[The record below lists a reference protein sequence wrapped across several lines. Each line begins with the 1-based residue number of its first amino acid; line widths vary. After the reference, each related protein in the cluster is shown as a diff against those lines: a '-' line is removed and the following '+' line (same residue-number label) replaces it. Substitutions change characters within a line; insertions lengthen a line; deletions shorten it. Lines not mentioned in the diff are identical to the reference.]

1 MARITQDTRFRRLL
15 LIAIST
21 GVIAACGGQNDKGV
35 SDATN
40 PGTVGSNA
48 PTGGAPSGNPSP
60 GVSTPTPGAS
70 TPAPGA
76 STPAPGASTP
86 APGASTPAPGASS
99 PPSGGNIP
107 PQTSLPPLDAGS
119 AELPLRRLSRTQY
132 VNTMQDIVRQALPG
146 QGDALA
152 ATVPTIASSFPADA
166 IAMLPGQRHGGF
178 QRLDQ
183 VVQQGHIDATYEVAA
198 KLGQELTTPARIGV
212 LMGACASDGNASND
226 AACLSD
232 FVKRLGRVAFRRPLT
247 AAELSFHTKLAGST
261 PVDPTAV
268 SDVITLMLA
277 SPQLSYF
284 VEHGQGTAASGRASL
299 TAHELAARLSY
310 HFWQAP
316 PDKELAG
323 LADSGK
329 LLEASTYAAQVSRL
343 ASDAKSDST
352 VKEFF
357 SQWFRL
363 QEMEALDSRVGDKVF
378 DAFRGSFTPNASTR
392 QNAMDEITE
401 LTSFLT
407 RNNGTLQSVLTDK
420 RSFAKTPD
428 IASLYGMAVWDGN
441 SAPPTFAESTRSG
454 LLSRIAFT
462 ATGSANTRP
471 IIKGYRIRSALLC
484 QPLPP
489 PPAAAAM
496 ISVDPL
502 PNLTTRQVVEQVTEQ
517 PGTSCVGCHMQI
529 NPLGFASEN
538 FDALGRSRTAQ
549 RMFDAQGK
557 LLGELPVRTDAAPR
571 ITSGD
576 ERSAA
581 DVHQATQYILQSGEF
596 ERCFAQHYFRFTF
609 ARGEREGDR
618 EAITDVMTAA
628 RSGASLKELLTRFAM
643 RPEFQSKVF

>member
-1 MARITQDTRFRRLL
+1 MKRITQEKRLRWL
-15 LIAIST
+15 LPMAFTASLIT
-21 GVIAACGGQNDKGV
+21 ACGGHNDKTAT
-35 SDATN
+35 DAAN
-40 PGTVGSNA
+40 GT
-48 PTGGAPSGNPSP
+48 PTGGTPSGSPSP
-60 GVSTPTPGAS
+60 GT
-70 TPAPGA
+70 
-76 STPAPGASTP
+76 STP

-99 PPSGGNIP
+99 PAPGASSPTPPASSPPTGGTVP
-107 PQTSLPPLDAGS
+107 PQTSLPALDAGT
-119 AELPLRRLSRTQY
+119 AELPLRRLSRAQY
-132 VNTMQDIVRQALPG
+132 LNTLQEVVRQALPG

-152 ATVPTIASSFPADA
+152 ATVPALASNYPVDA
-166 IAMLPGQRHGGF
+166 IVALPGQRHGGF

-183 VVQQGHIDATYEVAA
+183 VVQQGHIDASYEVAA
-198 KLGQELTTPARIGV
+198 KLGQALTQPARIGV
-212 LMGACASDGNASND
+212 LMGACATDGVASND

-247 AAELSFHTKLAGST
+247 DAEVSFHTKLAGST

-268 SDVITLMLA
+268 ADVITLMLA
-277 SPQLSYF
+277 SPQLSYL
-284 VEHGQGTAASGRASL
+284 VEHGQGTAASGRAAL

-323 LADSGK
+323 LADNGT
-329 LLEASTYAAQVSRL
+329 LLTASVYAAQVSRL
-343 ASDAKSDST
+343 ASDAKSDNT

-357 SQWFRL
+357 AQWFRL
-363 QEMEALDSRVGDKVF
+363 HEMEALDGRVGDKVF
-378 DAFRGSFTPNASTR
+378 DAFRGSFTPNASTK

-407 RNNGTLQSVLTDK
+407 RNNGSLQSVLTDK

-428 IASLYGMAVWDGN
+428 IAALYNMAVWDG
-441 SAPPTFAESTRSG
+441 SAAPQAFTDSTRSG
-454 LLSRIAFT
+454 LLSRIAFL

-496 ISVDPL
+496 ASVDLSPT
-502 PNLTTRQVVEQVTEQ
+502 LTTRQVVEQVTET
-517 PGTSCVGCHMQI
+517 PGTSCVGCHTQI

-538 FDALGRSRTAQ
+538 FDSLGRSRSAQ
-549 RMFDAQGK
+549 RMFDATGK
-557 LLGELPVRTDAAPR
+557 LLNELPVRTDATPR
-571 ITSGD
+571 ITGAD
-576 ERSAA
+576 ERAAA
-581 DVHQATQYILQSGEF
+581 DLHQTTQYIAQSGEF

-628 RSGASLKELLTRFAM
+628 RSGASLRELLARFAM